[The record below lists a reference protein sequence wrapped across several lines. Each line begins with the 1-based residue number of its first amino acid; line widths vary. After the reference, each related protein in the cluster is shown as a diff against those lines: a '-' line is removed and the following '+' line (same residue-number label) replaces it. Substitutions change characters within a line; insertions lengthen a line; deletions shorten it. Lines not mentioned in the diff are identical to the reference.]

1 MTNPLGQKI
10 AGSKLAL
17 FVERRIERPFS
28 LSFSAC
34 LEFDP
39 LLQSKG

>member
-1 MTNPLGQKI
+1 VGQKSQGRDWRRPLI
-10 AGSKLAL
+10 
-17 FVERRIERPFS
+17 VESERPFS